1 MAAKTSTEVTDLG
14 VSCDFLLTAL
24 VRQGQ
29 EVAETLTQL
38 VSPHHQEGDGEPAF
52 LASTVAR
59 GRRLGASFNQLAQAD
74 LQVYAVNST
83 LTVLRNLRDD
93 LTPALA
99 NEIVRLRR
107 KIQGHYVAPN
117 MDGLGLQ
124 SPRLRVTKVMARQ
137 GDTIGERFRRD
148 DLETMLGTKADEDD
162 PFDPRQAAAPVI
174 AITAE
179 LNRTV
184 KLIRAAQRDLDRA
197 RIERDRVKAEHGELF
212 VYTARSF
219 EADCRLAG
227 MRELAAKV
235 RPSERQPGRR
245 AEEEEEA
252 PPPTPEEGA
261 ETIPEKE
268 VDATG

>member
-1 MAAKTSTEVTDLG
+1 MASKTSTEVTDLG

-24 VRQGQ
+24 VRQGP
-29 EVAETLTQL
+29 EVAEILTQL
-38 VSPHHQEGDGEPAF
+38 VSPHREDGDEEPAF
-52 LASTVAR
+52 LASTTAR
-59 GRRLGASFNQLAQAD
+59 GRRLGASFNQLVEAD

-83 LTVLRNLRDD
+83 LTVLRLQRDD

-107 KIQGHYVAPN
+107 KIQGHYLAPN

-124 SPRLRVTKVMARQ
+124 SPRLRVSKVLLRQ
-137 GDTIGERFRRD
+137 GGTIDERFGRD
-148 DLETMLGTKADEDD
+148 DLDAMLGAKADEDD
-162 PFDPRQAAAPVI
+162 PFDPRQAAAAVI
-174 AITAE
+174 ATTGE
-179 LNRTV
+179 LQTTV
-184 KLIRAAQRDLDRA
+184 KLIRAAQRDLERA
-197 RIERDRVKAEHGELF
+197 RIERDRIKAEHGELF

-252 PPPTPEEGA
+252 PPPLPEEEGPEA
-261 ETIPEKE
+261 IPGEE
-268 VDATG
+268 DATA